1 MAIHPMPEEKKFA
14 PVEMPAANADSA
26 SLVEVTL
33 ERQETRRTESGARD
47 LSSAAAQA
55 FRDSALAQTVPVPAV
70 RPLKDPIFVEV
81 EQVLEQGLAEYYKAM
96 NPKVQQMFKTRGEE
110 LTQTLTEMVQGA
122 HVQLSKVV
130 ELIRRW
136 LLLIPGVSKFFLE
149 QEAKIR
155 ADRIA
160 MIADLSAE
168 RKQVAKR

>member
-14 PVEMPAANADSA
+14 PVEMPAVNTDSVA
-26 SLVEVTL
+26 VVEVSA
-33 ERQETRRTESGARD
+33 ERQESRRTESGARD
-47 LSSAAAQA
+47 SSAAAAQA
-55 FRDSALAQTVPVPAV
+55 VRDAALKKAVPVPAA
-70 RPLKDPIFVEV
+70 RPAKDPVFVEV
-81 EQVLEQGLAEYYKAM
+81 EQVLEAGLAEYYTAM
-96 NPKVQQMFKTRGEE
+96 NPKVQQIFKTRGEE
-110 LTQTLTEMVQGA
+110 LAQTLTEMVQGA
-122 HVQLSKVV
+122 HVHLSKVV

-168 RKQVAKR
+168 RKQGAKR